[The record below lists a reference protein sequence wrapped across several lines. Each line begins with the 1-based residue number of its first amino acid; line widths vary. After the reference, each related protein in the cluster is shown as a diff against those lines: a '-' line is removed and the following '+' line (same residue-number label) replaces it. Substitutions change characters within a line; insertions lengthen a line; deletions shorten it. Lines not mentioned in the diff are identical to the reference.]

1 MPYFGT
7 RDIAGIAI
15 FAALWGVLNVTLS
28 PIFFQLFHLPFLC
41 DLIGFA
47 SITLACWWVR
57 KIGTATFVG
66 VIATIVNFMF
76 RPTAMHFL
84 GFMAAS
90 IVFDVLTFAS
100 GYERLFKRRILGSII
115 LVAISIISAAVAGFI
130 IGSFFMAPKALQRW
144 GGVLGW
150 AGLHAIGGVIGGVV
164 GVSLMNAL
172 EIRGISI
179 AEATGEE
186 RKKST

>member
-28 PIFFQLFHLPFLC
+28 PLFFQLFHLPFLC

-47 SITLACWWVR
+47 SITLAVWWVR
-57 KIGTATFVG
+57 KMGTATLVG
-66 VIATIVNFMF
+66 IIATIINFMF

-90 IVFDVLTFAS
+90 IVFDILSFAS
-100 GYERLFKRRILGSII
+100 RYEFIFKRRILGSVI
-115 LVAISIISAAVAGFI
+115 LVIISIISAAVAGLI
-130 IGSFFMAPKALQRW
+130 IGTFFMAPIALRRW

-150 AGLHAIGGVIGGVV
+150 AGLHSIGGIMGGIV

-172 EIRGISI
+172 EIRGISSP
-179 AEATGEE
+179 ETSKKEE
-186 RKKST
+186 KD

>member
-28 PIFFQLFHLPFLC
+28 PIFFRLFHLPFLC
-41 DLIGFA
+41 DLTGFA
-47 SITLACWWVR
+47 SITLAVWWVR
-57 KIGTATFVG
+57 KLGTATFVG
-66 VIATIVNFMF
+66 VIATIINFMF

-90 IVFDVLTFAS
+90 VVFDLLSFAS
-100 GYERLFKRRILGSII
+100 GYKRLFEQRILGSII
-115 LVAISIISAAVAGFI
+115 LTAISIISAATAGLI
-130 IGSFFMAPKALQRW
+130 IGAFFMSPTALQRW

-150 AGLHAIGGVIGGVV
+150 AGLHAIGGIIGGIV

-172 EIRGISI
+172 SIRGIS
-179 AEATGEE
+179 APETPNKE
-186 RKKST
+186 KKN

>member
-1 MPYFGT
+1 MTYFKT

-28 PIFFQLFHLPFLC
+28 PAFFRLFHLPFLC

-47 SITLACWWVR
+47 SLTLAVWWVR
-57 KIGTATFVG
+57 KIGTATLVG
-66 VIATIVNFMF
+66 IIATIVNFMF

-84 GFMAAS
+84 GFTAAS
-90 IVFDVLTFAS
+90 IVFDVLSFVS

-115 LVAISIISAAVAGFI
+115 LTAISIVSAAVAGII

-150 AGLHAIGGVIGGVV
+150 AGLHAIGGIIGGIV
-164 GVSLMNAL
+164 GVFLMNAL
-172 EIRGISI
+172 AIRGIA
-179 AEATGEE
+179 AEASEE
-186 RKKST
+186 KKD

>member
-1 MPYFGT
+1 MAYFKT

-28 PIFFQLFHLPFLC
+28 PVFFRLFHLPFLC

-47 SITLACWWVR
+47 SLTLAVWWVR
-57 KIGTATFVG
+57 KIGTATLVG
-66 VIATIVNFMF
+66 IIATIVNFMF

-84 GFMAAS
+84 GFTAAS
-90 IVFDVLTFAS
+90 IVFDALSFVS
-100 GYERLFKRRILGSII
+100 GYKQLFKRRILGSVI
-115 LVAISIISAAVAGFI
+115 LIVISIISAAVAGLI
-130 IGSFFMAPKALQRW
+130 IGSFFMAPKILQRW

-150 AGLHAIGGVIGGVV
+150 AGLHAIGGIIGGIV

-172 EIRGISI
+172 TIRGIAT
-179 AEATGEE
+179 AETLEE
-186 RKKST
+186 KKD

>member
-28 PIFFQLFHLPFLC
+28 PLFFQLFHLPFLC

-47 SITLACWWVR
+47 SITLAVWWVR
-57 KIGTATFVG
+57 KMGTATLVG
-66 VIATIVNFMF
+66 IIATIINFMF

-90 IVFDVLTFAS
+90 VVFDVLSFAS
-100 GYERLFKRRILGSII
+100 GYERLFKRRAFGSAILI
-115 LVAISIISAAVAGFI
+115 VISIVSAAAAGLI
-130 IGSFFMAPKALQRW
+130 IGSFFMAPMALQRW

-150 AGLHAIGGVIGGVV
+150 AGLHAVGGVIGGAV

-172 EIRGISI
+172 SIRGIF
-179 AEATGEE
+179 AEASEE
-186 RKKST
+186 KKD